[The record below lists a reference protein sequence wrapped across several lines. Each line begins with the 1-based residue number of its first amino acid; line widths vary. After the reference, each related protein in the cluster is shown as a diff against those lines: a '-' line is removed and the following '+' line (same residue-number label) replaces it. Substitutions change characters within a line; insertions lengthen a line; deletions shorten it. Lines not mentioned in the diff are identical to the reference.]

1 MHAAPAPVSILSLLI
16 PAVGGQGGGVLS
28 EWIVEAAALDGFR
41 AHGTSIPGVAQR
53 TGSTTYYVELLTD
66 RAATDD
72 PVFSLYPV
80 PGALDVLL
88 APEYLEVARMIEAG
102 FVSPA
107 RTTVVCSTHR
117 LYTIHEKTATGRAI
131 YPRERLDT
139 LARATAR
146 HLVAFDALAVA
157 RERGTEVNAVLLGA
171 LAGSGALP
179 VSAEAFRKAIESRGV
194 AVAANLAG
202 FDIGL
207 ELSRGDNSVDE
218 GVQGNAHVA
227 PSVNEGVQG
236 NAHVAPSVN
245 EGVWGNAHVAPSVD
259 EGVQRNA
266 HVAPSVNEGVWG
278 KPKGSPNSIDIPP
291 MPSAIRTVVD
301 HALPRLIDYQNM
313 RYARRYLARLH
324 PFVERETVGAIVAR
338 HLATWMTYEDA
349 IRVAQAKTRATRFAR
364 IRGEARAGDGTVVE
378 VTDYL
383 KPDLDEIWGILP
395 HRLVAPFAR
404 WAQRRWPHGRPTLGQ
419 HVRTTTVTGYLRI
432 WLLARLRVL
441 RPMSWRARVEDE
453 RIDRWLA
460 GVERALA
467 WDEALAR
474 EIAHLARL
482 VKGYGDVRRRLASL
496 FDTGL
501 ALALQVGETETRRG
515 RGATIA
521 TALIE
526 RFRRDVLDGPDGEL
540 RAAALATT
548 ASARAA
554 AGDSD
559 GLRALVMPQSA
570 AG

>member
-1 MHAAPAPVSILSLLI
+1 VHAGPAPTVLSLLI

-28 EWIVEAAALDGFR
+28 EWIVDAAALDGFR
-41 AHGTSIPGVAQR
+41 VHGTSIPGVAQR

-66 RAATDD
+66 RGATED
-72 PVFSLYPV
+72 PAFSLYPV

-131 YPRERLDT
+131 YPRERLDAV
-139 LARATAR
+139 ARATAR
-146 HLVAFDALAVA
+146 RLVAFDALTVA

-179 VSAEAFRKAIESRGV
+179 VSAAAFRKAIESRGV

-207 ELSRGDNSVDE
+207 ELSRSPDSSDTAMVGDNSANE
-218 GVQGNAHVA
+218 GVRGKPVVA
-227 PSVNEGVQG
+227 PSVSEGVRG
-236 NAHVAPSVN
+236 GRYGSPDSI
-245 EGVWGNAHVAPSVD
+245 
-259 EGVQRNA
+259 
-266 HVAPSVNEGVWG
+266 G
-278 KPKGSPNSIDIPP
+278 KPQGSPNQLHIPP
-291 MPSAIRTVVD
+291 MPPAVRAIVE
-301 HALPRLIDYQNM
+301 HALPRLTDYQDTE
-313 RYARRYLARLH
+313 YARRYLARLR
-324 PFVERETVGAIVAR
+324 PFVDHEAVAAIVAR

-349 IRVAQAKTRATRFAR
+349 IRVAQAKTRSARFAR
-364 IRGEARAGDGTVVE
+364 IRAEARAGDGVID

-419 HVRTTTVTGYLRI
+419 HVRTTTVTGYLRV

-441 RPMSWRARVEDE
+441 RPVSWRARIENE

-467 WDEALAR
+467 YDEALAR
-474 EIAHLARL
+474 EVAQLARL
-482 VKGYGDVRRRLASL
+482 IKGYGDVRRRLTSL

-501 ALALQVGETETRRG
+501 ALALQVGQEETRRG
-515 RGATIA
+515 GGVAVA

-526 RFRRDVLDGPDGEL
+526 RFRSGVLDGPDGEL
-540 RAAALATT
+540 RAAALATAAT
-548 ASARAA
+548 ARAA
-554 AGDSD
+554 AGDVD
-559 GLRALVMPQSA
+559 GVRAVVIPSSV